1 MRFNARS
8 KIERLIVTAK
18 PSSSDFGIKESFAG
32 YFLTIVESEVQWG
45 MAKNVLATELQA
57 CSLKPLTGF
66 FRDGCCHTSK
76 EDQGMHT
83 ICSVMTEDF
92 LIYGKSMGN
101 DLMTPRPEYQFPGL
115 KAGDRWCVCL
125 GRWLEAHEAGFAP
138 PVVLEATHISVSE
151 FVDMEVLRAHAWLG

>member
-1 MRFNARS
+1 
-8 KIERLIVTAK
+8 
-18 PSSSDFGIKESFAG
+18 
-32 YFLTIVESEVQWG
+32 
-45 MAKNVLATELQA
+45 
-57 CSLKPLTGF
+57 
-66 FRDGCCHTSK
+66 
-76 EDQGMHT
+76 MHT

-151 FVDMEVLRAHAWLG
+151 FVDLEVLRAHAWLG